1 MMSLVSNCLHLKITP
16 SFLWNQM
23 QKKIRFNWFTMF
35 WDGFTGMSRLG
46 RTLWLIVIVKLI
58 VMFAILRPIFFPD
71 FLKKQVEDES
81 QKAEYVREQL
91 IERSSIDSVE

>member
-1 MMSLVSNCLHLKITP
+1 MESNA
-16 SFLWNQM
+16 
-23 QKKIRFNWFTMF
+23 KKIRFNWFTMF
-35 WDGFTGMSRLG
+35 WDGFIGMSRLG